1 MKIKLSH
8 EEVEHKLFLEVI
20 GVYLVLALVLVG
32 AYYLEPVIT
41 GFAIV
46 TKQSNYVDDV
56 NLEFS
61 ESSSYV
67 WAMSNPGN
75 LKSVKIDGSIIGNG
89 EAKVYIEDDGERYL
103 IFDSSKLVETESG
116 LFSITGLVV
125 DEEEITINESLINET
140 TINDTETIINET
152 DEKIINIE
160 FGYGND
166 PIYDANNDGIESESG
181 IVDFSIDGDFNW
193 DVDESKL
200 CTRYEIFS
208 IEDQE
213 SNFACFGSDSCC
225 GFVDLESS
233 RDSWNES
240 LYLVYGG
247 YGSSLNNL
255 VLGQVLYVDYD
266 LDSDDPYSDIA
277 YSSWGNLTAEFIKNI
292 VEFEDVC
299 IDSCSFN
306 GNESS
311 YNLIV
316 ELENATLRIDDI
328 KYLIEEDATNAVPVL
343 AKDIGDISIFEDEE
357 YILGLSVYFSDEDG
371 DKLTYGY
378 SEMDNITIS
387 FEDDFAYIIPDEGF
401 LGNRTT
407 SITANDSYGFIS
419 SNVFNIEV
427 RQIDISSQ
435 NFEIRGV
442 GNIKLA
448 VFNSFGDVDI
458 RGNFTEGVT
467 ADSDDFVIDGLNNSP
482 NLVITNPEGNLGISG
497 SLIENRTEL
506 SPADN
511 SFIIKDKDGNV
522 VAYVDSTGSLFLKGI
537 LTEEV
542 LFG

>member
-407 SITANDSYGFIS
+407 SITANDSYGLIS

>member
-427 RQIDISSQ
+427 RQIDVSSQ

-442 GNIKLA
+442 GDIKLA
-448 VFNSFGDVDI
+448 VFNSLGSLDI
-458 RGNFTEGVT
+458 RGNFTEGII
-467 ADSDDFVIDGLNNSP
+467 ADDNDFVIDGLNNSP